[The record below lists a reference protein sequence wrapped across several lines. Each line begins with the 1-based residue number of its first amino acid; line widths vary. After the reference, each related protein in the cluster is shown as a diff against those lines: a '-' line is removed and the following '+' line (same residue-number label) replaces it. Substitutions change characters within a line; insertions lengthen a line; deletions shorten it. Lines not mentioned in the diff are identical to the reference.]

1 MSMSKYP
8 TLVDK
13 VYELEANMP
22 NEIFLRQ
29 PHGDEWDEYS
39 YAEALGEARRLI
51 AGMKAA
57 GLQKGDKVGIYSKNC
72 YQWILS
78 EVAIMLGGFVTVPF
92 YANLVGDPLKEVID
106 LSGIK
111 MLFVGKL
118 EDWENAKTAIST
130 SLPVVRFAHYEGSAV
145 VDAGTPWDEFIKDH
159 EPDQENFRPALEDI
173 WAIFFTSGTTGVPKG
188 VVMPYAAP
196 ANIMM
201 AQEAKHNN
209 FNLSDPGKN
218 KFFSYLPLNH
228 IAEQALVVTGAFYN
242 EGQISFAESLESFA
256 KNLADVQP
264 SVFLGIPRIWTKFQ
278 QGVLAKMPEKK
289 LNLLLKIPILSGL
302 VKKKIRTALGLNDTK
317 LVISGASALPAATS
331 AWYQKLGIFIRET
344 FGMTETMGVVLIQP
358 KSDIRLGNCG
368 RRLEEGEIKIDSET
382 EEILVKNSWM
392 FNEYYNEPELTK
404 DAFDT
409 DGFYKTGDTGIM
421 DADGFVKVNGRVK
434 DTFKTDKG
442 EFIVPIP
449 IEDKFASNNLIE
461 QLCLVGLGLPQP
473 IGLIRLSEFCADMD
487 KEEIRRSLTETLEQ
501 VNSTLMRNEV
511 IKKLIC
517 IAEEWSVENG
527 MITPTMKIKRNVI
540 HAAFKD
546 QYQGWFDAEET
557 VIIQ

>member
-1 MSMSKYP
+1 MSKYP

-13 VYELEANMP
+13 IYELESNLS
-22 NEIFLRQ
+22 NEVFLRQ
-29 PHGDEWDEYS
+29 PHGDEWQEFTYS
-39 YAEALGEARRLI
+39 EVINEARRLV

-57 GLQKGDKVGIYSKNC
+57 GLQKGDKIGIYSKNC

-78 EVAIMLGGFVTVPF
+78 EVAIMIGGFVTVPF
-92 YANLVGDPLKEVID
+92 YANLVGDPLKEVIE

-118 EDWENAKTAIST
+118 ENWIDAKIAIPG
-130 SLPVVRFAHYEGSAV
+130 SLPIVRFGHYEGSAK
-145 VDAGTPWDEFIKDH
+145 VDSGTEWSEFIKDKD
-159 EPDQENFRPALEDI
+159 PDQENFRPSLEDI

-196 ANIMM
+196 ANIML
-201 AQEAKHNN
+201 AQEAVHNN

-228 IAEQALVVTGAFYN
+228 IAEQALVVTGGLYN

-289 LNLLLKIPILSGL
+289 LNFLLKIPGVSGL

-317 LVISGASALPAATS
+317 LIISGASALPAATS
-331 AWYQKLGIFIRET
+331 AWYQKLGIYIRET

-358 KSDIRLGNCG
+358 KHDIRLGNSG
-368 RRLEEGEIKIDSET
+368 RRLEEGQIKIDPET
-382 EEILVKNSWM
+382 EEILVKNTWM
-392 FNEYYNEPELTK
+392 FDGYYNEPELTK
-404 DAFDT
+404 EAFED
-409 DGFYKTGDTGIM
+409 DGFYKTGDTGTM
-421 DADGFVKVNGRVK
+421 DADGFVKVKGRVK

-449 IEDKFASNNLIE
+449 IEDKFANNNLIE
-461 QLCLVGLGLPQP
+461 LLCLVGLHMPQP
-473 IGLIRLSEFCADMD
+473 MGLIRLSEYCADMD
-487 KEEIRRSLTETLEQ
+487 PQEIQNSLKETLEK
-501 VNSTLMRNEV
+501 VNADLHRHEQ
-511 IKKLIC
+511 IEKLIC
-517 IAEEWSVENG
+517 VSDEWGVENG
-527 MITPTMKIKRNVI
+527 MLTPTMKIKRNVI
-540 HAAFKD
+540 HEAYKD
-546 QYQGWFDAEET
+546 QFQAWFDAEET
-557 VIIQ
+557 VIMQ

>member
-1 MSMSKYP
+1 MSIKQYP

-13 VYELEANMP
+13 VYELEANLP

-29 PHGDEWDEYS
+29 PLGDKWEEYS
-39 YAEALGEARRLI
+39 YTEVMTEARRLV

-72 YQWILS
+72 YQWIIA
-78 EVAIMLGGFVTVPF
+78 ETAIMIGGYVTVPF
-92 YANLVGDPLKEVID
+92 YANLVGDPLKEVIG

-118 EDWENAKTAIST
+118 ENWIDAKPSIPVA
-130 SLPVVRFAHYEGSAV
+130 LPVIRFAHYEGSAL
-145 VDAGTPWDEFIKDH
+145 VDSGMAWEDFIKDQ
-159 EPDQENFRPALEDI
+159 EPDQENFRPSLEDI

-188 VVMPYAAP
+188 VVMPYAGP

-201 AQEAKHNN
+201 GQEAVHNN

-228 IAEQALVVTGAFYN
+228 IAEQALVVTGSIYN
-242 EGQISFAESLESFA
+242 EGQISFAESLDSFA

-289 LNLLLKIPILSGL
+289 LNLLLKIPIISGL
-302 VKKKIRTALGLNDTK
+302 IKKKIKTALGLSDTK

-331 AWYQKLGIFIRET
+331 AWYQNLGIYIRET

-358 KSDIRLGNCG
+358 KNDIRLGNAG
-368 RRLEEGEIKIDSET
+368 KRLEEGQIKVDPET
-382 EEILVKNSWM
+382 EEILVKNNWT
-392 FNEYYNEPELTK
+392 FNAYYNEPELTK
-404 DAFDT
+404 AAFT
-409 DGFYKTGDTGIM
+409 EDGFYKTGDTGTM
-421 DADGFVKVNGRVK
+421 DADGFVKVKGRVK

-449 IEDKFASNNLIE
+449 IEDKFAKNNLIE
-461 QLCLVGLGLPQP
+461 LLCLVGLGLPQP
-473 IGLIRLSEFCADMD
+473 IGLIKLSEFCADMD
-487 KEEIRRSLTETLEQ
+487 KNKIRQSLLETLQQ

-511 IKKLIC
+511 IQKLVC
-517 IAEEWSVENG
+517 IDEEWSVENG
-527 MITPTMKIKRNVI
+527 LLTPTMKIKRNEI
-540 HAAFKD
+540 HKRYNE
-546 QYQGWFDAEET
+546 QYKTWYEMEDT
-557 VIIQ
+557 VIIL